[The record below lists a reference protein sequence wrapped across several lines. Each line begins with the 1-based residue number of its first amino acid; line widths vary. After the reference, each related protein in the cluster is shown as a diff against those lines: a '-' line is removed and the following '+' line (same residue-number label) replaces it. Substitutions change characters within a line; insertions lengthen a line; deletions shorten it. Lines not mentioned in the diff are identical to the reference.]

1 MHKCEPK
8 LAELKVI
15 EKELMIAESTDENV
29 KKLEA
34 LQVQISRHEKA
45 REEAA
50 AKAKETKEEPKEA
63 TE

>member
-1 MHKCEPK
+1 MHPCEPK
-8 LAELKVI
+8 LEELKVI

-50 AKAKETKEEPKEA
+50 EKAKEAAKE
-63 TE
+63 